1 MTNSLSQSDVERLLR
16 DPSADARAEVA
27 AKVAKQVDAKLTPEE
42 RVIAEDIVR
51 VLTRDA
57 AIRVRQ
63 ALAEQLKESRSVPND
78 VAMALAQDVDAVS
91 LPILTHS
98 LVLSDDDLIEIV
110 RGSGVAKQAAIAGRG
125 QVSAAVADAI
135 VAADQPAALAVLVG
149 NDGAEIKED
158 TLQRVLDRHGSNDE
172 IKEPMARRA
181 QLPVTVLERLVVA
194 ASTGLCEILARRND
208 LPGHLASD
216 IVLNTRERATASL
229 LSPSSAAA
237 EALRLAQHLQRSG
250 RLTPSLIIRAIC
262 LGDLTFVEAAFGVLA
277 DIPVHNARLLMYDA
291 GPLGFQGG
299 LRALPA
305 AHGVLRSLPHRPARG
320 AADRFRWR
328 RERSRAPSRAHA
340 RADPDAI
347 REHRR
352 HRARGSR
359 LPPGQAPRRGQRRG
373 LTASLRAG
381 PPAALRPGRV
391 PPPGGRARGG
401 AASGWRTGSAS
412 RRGPPA
418 GAAARRARAR

>member
-277 DIPVHNARLLMYDA
+277 DIPYARPLMYDA
-291 GPLGFQGG
+291 GPLGFKAVFERCRLPMEFFDLFRIALHVAQQTDFDGG
-299 LRALPA
+299 ENDRERHRVRTLERILTQYENIGAIGPEDLDYLLGKLRA
-305 AHGVLRSLPHRPARG
+305 
-320 AADRFRWR
+320 
-328 RERSRAPSRAHA
+328 
-340 RADPDAI
+340 
-347 REHRR
+347 
-352 HRARGSR
+352 
-359 LPPGQAPRRGQRRG
+359 
-373 LTASLRAG
+373 
-381 PPAALRPGRV
+381 
-391 PPPGGRARGG
+391 
-401 AASGWRTGSAS
+401 AAS
-412 RRGPPA
+412 
-418 GAAARRARAR
+418 AAA